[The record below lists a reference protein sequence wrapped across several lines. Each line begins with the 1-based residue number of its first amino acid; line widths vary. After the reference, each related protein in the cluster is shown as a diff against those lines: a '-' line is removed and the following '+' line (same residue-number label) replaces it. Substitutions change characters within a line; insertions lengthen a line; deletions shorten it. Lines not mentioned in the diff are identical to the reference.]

1 VVLEMVDTLKV
12 VAAINFVVD
21 LIVGIGLGVV
31 IIRVGVVVVIGTI
44 GVEDAL
50 HPRRNGGLPV
60 VASMASV

>member
-12 VAAINFVVD
+12 IAAIDFVVD

-31 IIRVGVVVVIGTI
+31 IIRVGVVVVIGT
-44 GVEDAL
+44 
-50 HPRRNGGLPV
+50 RNGGLPV